1 MGKYIIVIV
10 LGYLLG
16 TSNLAYYISKWK
28 HVDFT
33 KSGSGNLGASNATML
48 LGWKSGIIVG
58 LHDSVKS
65 LVAVVIARLL
75 FPDLEYAGAAA
86 GIASVLGH
94 IFPFYLRFRGGKG
107 FASYLG
113 MTLAL
118 NWKVALA
125 VIGLVLVVTWITD
138 YIVVGTTTTIVVVP
152 VALGLMC
159 HSWILA
165 LILLVG
171 TVVIAYKHRENF
183 VRIYRGTEFRVRNVS
198 RGEHRIPGSR
208 NS

>member
-28 HVDFT
+28 NVDFT
-33 KSGSGNLGASNATML
+33 KSGSRNLGASNATML
-48 LGWKSGIIVG
+48 LGWKTGIMVG

-65 LVAVVIARLL
+65 LAAVVIARLL
-75 FPDLEYAGAAA
+75 FPDLEYAGVAA
-86 GIASVLGH
+86 GIASVMGH

-138 YIVVGTTTTIVVVP
+138 YIVAGTTTTIVVVP
-152 VALGLMC
+152 VALGIMY

-171 TVVIAYKHRENF
+171 TVIIAYKHRENF
-183 VRIYRGTEFRVRNVS
+183 VRIYRGTEFRVRNVG
-198 RGEHRIPGSR
+198 RGEHRIPGSQ

>member
-33 KSGSGNLGASNATML
+33 KSGSRNLGASNATML
-48 LGWKSGIIVG
+48 LGWKTGIMVR

-65 LVAVVIARLL
+65 LAAVVIARLL
-75 FPDLEYAGAAA
+75 FPDLEHAGVAA
-86 GIASVLGH
+86 GIASVVGH

-138 YIVVGTTTTIVVVP
+138 YIVAGTTTTIVVVP
-152 VALGLMC
+152 VALGIMY

-183 VRIYRGTEFRVRNVS
+183 VRIYRGTEFRVRNVG

>member
-48 LGWKSGIIVG
+48 LGWKTGIMVG

-65 LVAVVIARLL
+65 LAAVVIARLL

-113 MTLAL
+113 MTLTL

-138 YIVVGTTTTIVVVP
+138 YIVAGTTTTIVVVP
-152 VALGLMC
+152 VALGIMR

>member
-48 LGWKSGIIVG
+48 LGWKSGIMVG

-65 LVAVVIARLL
+65 LAAVVIARLL

-138 YIVVGTTTTIVVVP
+138 YIVAGTTTTIVVVP
-152 VALGLMC
+152 VALGIMR

-208 NS
+208 M

>member
-48 LGWKSGIIVG
+48 LGWKSGIMVG
-58 LHDSVKS
+58 LHDSFKS
-65 LVAVVIARLL
+65 LAAVVIARLL

-125 VIGLVLVVTWITD
+125 VIGLVLLVTWITD
-138 YIVVGTTTTIVVVP
+138 YIVAGTTTTIVVVP
-152 VALGLMC
+152 VTLGIMC

>member
-28 HVDFT
+28 RVDFT
-33 KSGSGNLGASNATML
+33 KSGSRNLGASNATML
-48 LGWKSGIIVG
+48 LGWKTGIMVG

-65 LVAVVIARLL
+65 LAAVVIARLL
-75 FPDLEYAGAAA
+75 FPDLEYAGVAA
-86 GIASVLGH
+86 GIASVMGH

-138 YIVVGTTTTIVVVP
+138 YIVAGTTTTIVVVP
-152 VALGLMC
+152 VALGIMY

-183 VRIYRGTEFRVRNVS
+183 VRIYRGTEFRVRNVG
-198 RGEHRIPGSR
+198 RGEHCIPGSR

>member
-48 LGWKSGIIVG
+48 LGWKTGIMVG

-65 LVAVVIARLL
+65 LAAVVIARLL

-138 YIVVGTTTTIVVVP
+138 YIVAGTTTTIVVVP
-152 VALGLMC
+152 VALGIMR

-183 VRIYRGTEFRVRNVS
+183 VRIYRGTEFRVRNVG
-198 RGEHRIPGSR
+198 RGEHRIPGSQ

>member
-1 MGKYIIVIV
+1 
-10 LGYLLG
+10 
-16 TSNLAYYISKWK
+16 
-28 HVDFT
+28 
-33 KSGSGNLGASNATML
+33 
-48 LGWKSGIIVG
+48 
-58 LHDSVKS
+58 
-65 LVAVVIARLL
+65 
-75 FPDLEYAGAAA
+75 
-86 GIASVLGH
+86 
-94 IFPFYLRFRGGKG
+94 
-107 FASYLG
+107 

-138 YIVVGTTTTIVVVP
+138 YIVAGTTTTIVVVP
-152 VALGLMC
+152 VALGIMY

-183 VRIYRGTEFRVRNVS
+183 VRIYRGTEFRVRNVG

>member
-48 LGWKSGIIVG
+48 LGWKSGIMVG

-65 LVAVVIARLL
+65 LAAVVIARLL

-113 MTLAL
+113 MTFAL

-125 VIGLVLVVTWITD
+125 VIGLVLFVTWITD
-138 YIVVGTTTTIVVVP
+138 YIVAGTTTTIVVVP
-152 VALGLMC
+152 VVLGIMR

>member
-48 LGWKSGIIVG
+48 LGWKSGIMVG

-65 LVAVVIARLL
+65 LAAVVIARLL

-113 MTLAL
+113 MTFAL

-138 YIVVGTTTTIVVVP
+138 YIVAGTTTTIVVVP
-152 VALGLMC
+152 VVLGIMR

>member
-48 LGWKSGIIVG
+48 LGWKSGIMVG

-65 LVAVVIARLL
+65 LAAVVIARLL

-138 YIVVGTTTTIVVVP
+138 YIVAGTTTTIVVVP
-152 VALGLMC
+152 VALGIMR